1 MKWISFPGLVISVF
15 LLFFASTASAGEFVA
30 FVKSLEGQAIVL
42 RDGETKAATVGME
55 IKVGDVVKTDRDGSA
70 ALIFSDDTIITM
82 GPQTELAVEDYL
94 FEPLEGRLG
103 FVAKILRGTISYL
116 SGQIEKLS
124 PGTVQLKTPAATI
137 GVRGTHVLLKVA
149 P

>member
-1 MKWISFPGLVISVF
+1 MKCIALGGLVTSVS
-15 LLFFASTASAGEFVA
+15 LLFFTSMASAAEFVG
-30 FVKSLEGQAIVL
+30 FVKSLEGQATVL
-42 RDGETKAATVGME
+42 RDGKAKEAAVGME
-55 IKVGDVVKTDRDGSA
+55 IKEGDIVKTGTEGSVG
-70 ALIFSDDTIITM
+70 LIFSDDTIITM
-82 GPQTELAVEDYL
+82 GPRTEFVVEDYL

-137 GVRGTHVLLKVA
+137 GVRGTHVLLKVE

>member
-1 MKWISFPGLVISVF
+1 MKCSALAGLVTSVF
-15 LLFFASTASAGEFVA
+15 LLLFASTASAAEFVG
-30 FVKSLEGQAIVL
+30 FVKSLVGEATVL
-42 RDGETKAATVGME
+42 RDGEAKEAAVGME
-55 IKVGDVVKTDRDGSA
+55 IKEGDIVKTGANGSA
-70 ALIFSDDTIITM
+70 GLIFSDDTIITM
-82 GPQTELAVEDYL
+82 GPRTELVVEDYL

-137 GVRGTHVLLKVA
+137 GVRGTHVLLKVE